1 MLNKNKL
8 VETTL
13 NSDRSLHWKMKMFPK
28 MEER

>member
-13 NSDRSLHWKMKMFPK
+13 NSDRSLHWKMKMFLK
-28 MEER
+28 LVEK